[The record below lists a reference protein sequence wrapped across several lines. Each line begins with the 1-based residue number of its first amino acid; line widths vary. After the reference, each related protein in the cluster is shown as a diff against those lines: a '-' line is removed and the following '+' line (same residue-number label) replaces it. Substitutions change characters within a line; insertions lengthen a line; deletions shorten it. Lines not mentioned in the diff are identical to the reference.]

1 MGEIMDKIHAIGEDF
16 SLFNDPRDKYVYLV
30 DLAKESTGLQPE
42 ERIDRNK
49 ISGCTSQAW
58 VVKEKLGDQY
68 SFLHAIGEDF
78 SLFNDPRDKYVY
90 LVDLA
95 KESTGLKPEE
105 RIDRNKISGCTSQA
119 WVVKEKLGDQYSF
132 RTDSD
137 AMIVKGL
144 LFLIETVF
152 NGHSKEEI
160 LTINGNQFLTS
171 VGLDTAISSQRTNGF
186 ASAIQKIQ
194 AELID

>member
-1 MGEIMDKIHAIGEDF
+1 MAPVIV
-16 SLFNDPRDKYVYLV
+16 LFPLNGMFCLY
-30 DLAKESTGLQPE
+30 AE
-42 ERIDRNK
+42 
-49 ISGCTSQAW
+49 
-58 VVKEKLGDQY
+58 
-68 SFLHAIGEDF
+68 
-78 SLFNDPRDKYVY
+78 
-90 LVDLA
+90 
-95 KESTGLKPEE
+95 
-105 RIDRNKISGCTSQA
+105 
-119 WVVKEKLGDQYSF
+119 
-132 RTDSD
+132 SD

>member
-1 MGEIMDKIHAIGEDF
+1 MGEIIDKLHAIGEDF

-30 DLAKESTGLQPE
+30 DLAKESTGLQ
-42 ERIDRNK
+42 
-49 ISGCTSQAW
+49 
-58 VVKEKLGDQY
+58 
-68 SFLHAIGEDF
+68 
-78 SLFNDPRDKYVY
+78 
-90 LVDLA
+90 
-95 KESTGLKPEE
+95 PEE

-160 LTINGNQFLTS
+160 LTINGNRFLTS